1 LKNSA
6 DARKNESTEGR
17 IVKFQRIKAVANKEF
32 LHVFRDP
39 RSLLLGLALP
49 MLLLFMFGYAL
60 TLDVDRVPL
69 MVWDQSNTPA
79 SRDFVGRFSGSRY
92 FAVVGST
99 DNYREIEQAIDART
113 ALIALVIPRNFAGG
127 LAADKAVRVQAIVDG
142 SDSNTATIA
151 LGYAEFIVAEY
162 DAQLAV
168 YDLKRRNG
176 STLRPLLAVE
186 PRVWFNADMLSRNAI
201 VPGLIA
207 VIMTVIAA
215 LLTSLTVA
223 REWETGTMEQLIST
237 PLTGPE
243 LILGKLVPYFCI
255 GIFDLIMSL
264 LVGRYFFQVPFR
276 GERPLLLGMSIL
288 FLLVALS
295 LGMLISV
302 FGKSQFVSSQIA
314 MVATLL
320 PAFLLSGFIFPIEN
334 MPVVLQVF
342 THIIPARYFVTILR
356 GIYLKG
362 VGLPVLWGEA
372 LFLAV
377 FGTAV
382 MTVAMRKFRKKIV

>member
-1 LKNSA
+1 MKLK
-6 DARKNESTEGR
+6 R
-17 IVKFQRIKAVANKEF
+17 IRAVANKEF
-32 LHVFRDP
+32 LHVIRDW
-39 RSLLLGLALP
+39 RSLIMGLAIP

-60 TLDVDRVPL
+60 TLDVDQVPL

-79 SRDFVGRFSGSRY
+79 SRDFVSSFTGSRY
-92 FAVVGST
+92 FSLVGSASS
-99 DNYREIEQAIDART
+99 YREIERAIDERR
-113 ALIALVIPRNFAGG
+113 ALVAIVIPSDFARHLDAGR
-127 LAADKAVRVQAIVDG
+127 LARVQALVDG

-151 LGYAEFIVAEY
+151 LGYAEFIVAGYAEKV
-162 DAQLAV
+162 ALAE
-168 YDLKRRNG
+168 LRRASG
-176 STLRPLLAVE
+176 ATVSPPLAVE

-207 VIMTVIAA
+207 VIMMVIAA

-255 GIFDLIMSL
+255 GIFDLTLSL
-264 LVGRYFFQVPFR
+264 LVGRYVFQVPFR
-276 GERPLLLGMSIL
+276 GDRPLLLAMSIL
-288 FLLVALS
+288 FLFVALA
-295 LGMLISV
+295 LGMLISII
-302 FGKSQFVSSQIA
+302 GKSQFVASQFA

-320 PAFLLSGFIFPIEN
+320 PAFLLSGFVFPIEN
-334 MPVVLQVF
+334 MPLILRII

-362 VGLPVLWGEA
+362 VGLTILWGEA
-372 LFLAV
+372 LFLAI
-377 FGTAV
+377 FGVVVLA
-382 MTVAMRKFRKKIV
+382 VAMRKFRKKIV